1 SFLTIP
7 VDRRA
12 NMETKSDVV
21 VIGGGPAGATAALL
35 LAQAGWSV
43 ALIEKARFPRKKV
56 CGEFLSATN
65 FPLLRRLG
73 VASVFRELA
82 GPEIRRVGLFAG
94 DAILSA
100 AMPHAAHAIDGWG
113 RALGREHLDT
123 LLLERA
129 EETGAQIWQPW
140 AATELVKEGEEHVC
154 KIVSKETDGVR
165 FLRSPIVV
173 AAHGSWEPGTLPT
186 QRKRQATRRSDLLG
200 FKAHFHECDLAPGL
214 MPLLAFPGG
223 YGGMVHTDHDRV
235 SLSCCIKRDQ
245 LQRIRERLPGARA
258 TEGVLAHIRTEC
270 RGVNQALAQARLDG
284 AWLSA
289 GPIQPGIRFRAGGGI
304 FAIGNAAGEAHPVIA
319 EGISMAMQSA
329 WVLCDLLIPRRRE
342 VLSGNAITEISR
354 EYVAAWRKGFAGRI
368 RVAAGL
374 AQLIM
379 RPAAGKISLPIL
391 KLFPEILSLGAR
403 MSGKVAQ
410 IVPRS

>member
-1 SFLTIP
+1 MHTRF
-7 VDRRA
+7 
-12 NMETKSDVV
+12 DVV

-43 ALIEKARFPRKKV
+43 ALIEKTPFPRKKV

-65 FPLLRRLG
+65 FPLLQRLG
-73 VASVFRELA
+73 VAGAFQELA
-82 GPEIRRVGLFAG
+82 GPEIRQVGLFAR
-94 DAILSA
+94 DSILLA
-100 AMPHAAHAIDGWG
+100 AMPHAANVFGGWG

-129 EETGAQIWQPW
+129 GEAGAHIWQPW
-140 AATELVKEGEEHVC
+140 AATELVKEGEEYVC
-154 KIVSKETDGVR
+154 KIVSKETNEVR

-173 AAHGSWEPGTLPT
+173 TAHGSWEPGTLPT
-186 QRKRQATRRSDLLG
+186 QRKRQASSRADLLG
-200 FKAHFHECDLAPGL
+200 FKAHFRECDLPPGL

-235 SLSCCIKRDQ
+235 SLSCCIKQDQ
-245 LQRIRERLPGARA
+245 LQRIRERLPGVRA
-258 TEGVLAHIRTEC
+258 PEGVLAHIRTEC
-270 RGVNQALAQARLDG
+270 RGVNQALTNARLDG
-284 AWLSA
+284 LWLSA

-342 VLSGNAITEISR
+342 VLSGNAIAEISHD
-354 EYVAAWRKGFAGRI
+354 YVAAWRKGFAGRI
-368 RVAAGL
+368 RVAAVL
-374 AQLIM
+374 AQLIL
-379 RPAAGKISLPIL
+379 RPAAGRISLPIV
-391 KLFPEILSLGAR
+391 KLFPEILTLGAR

-410 IVPRS
+410 IVHQS

>member
-1 SFLTIP
+1 
-7 VDRRA
+7 
-12 NMETKSDVV
+12 METRFEVL

-43 ALIEKARFPRKKV
+43 ALIEKTPFPRKKV

-73 VASVFRELA
+73 VAEAFRDLA
-82 GPEIRRVGLFAG
+82 GPEIRHVGLFAR
-94 DAILSA
+94 DSILIA
-100 AMPHAAHAIDGWG
+100 AMPPAAQAGDGWG

-129 EETGAQIWQPW
+129 GEAGAHIWQPW
-140 AATELVKEGEEHVC
+140 AAIELVKEGEEYVC
-154 KIVSKETDGVR
+154 EIGSKESDEVR

-173 AAHGSWEPGTLPT
+173 AAHGSWERGTLPT
-186 QRKRQATRRSDLLG
+186 QKQRRTSSRSGLLG
-200 FKAHFHECDLAPGL
+200 FKAHFRECDLAPGL

-223 YGGMVHTDHDRV
+223 YGGMVHTDQDRV
-235 SLSCCIKRDQ
+235 SLSCCIKQDQ
-245 LQRIRERLPGARA
+245 LERIRERLPGARA
-258 TEGVLAHIRTEC
+258 AEGVLAHIRTEC
-270 RGVNQALAQARLDG
+270 RGVNQALTNSRLDG
-284 AWLSA
+284 VWLSA
-289 GPIQPGIRFRAGGGI
+289 GPIQPGIRFRAGGGL

-342 VLSGNAITEISR
+342 VLSGNAIAEISHD
-354 EYVAAWRKGFAGRI
+354 YVAAWQKGFAGRI
-368 RVAAGL
+368 RVASML
-374 AQLIM
+374 AQLVL
-379 RPAAGKISLPIL
+379 RPAAGRISLPIV
-391 KLFPEILSLGAR
+391 KLFPGILTLGAR

-410 IVPRS
+410 IVPQN